1 MEAGAQ
7 IPTTHRQGWE
17 GGRWCAQC
25 SSLRRQPGIWLSQR
39 LPSGVHFQNV
49 CAPSTRHTGR
59 ISSTASEHGRTCISG
74 AGSGVGTTGSGTAM
88 GSGGAGAGGGF
99 GLDLGLGLGLVS
111 TACGSTAGVWTS
123 SGSSTTSEGSQR
135 GTGGAAA
142 GCGGTGIRIW
152 GVDDAV
158 GPDGLPSKYTSVAK
172 ACSVVN
178 GPLLLAKA
186 DLFLPENAKYAPP
199 QTSNNATATA
209 TARRPALLC
218 PSLREDDFLRR
229 FLRRTSGTGV
239 LSDQPQWL
247 QNFSPGLGCCW
258 HLGQMLGRAVATGTP
273 VGGCAA
279 LDATDCSCACDVGCV
294 V

>member
-152 GVDDAV
+152 GVADAV
-158 GPDGLPSKYTSVAK
+158 GPDGLPSTYTAVAS
-172 ACSVVN
+172 ACSVVR
-178 GPLLLAKA
+178 GTLPAMA
-186 DLFLPENAKYAPP
+186 DLL
-199 QTSNNATATA
+199 
-209 TARRPALLC
+209 
-218 PSLREDDFLRR
+218 
-229 FLRRTSGTGV
+229 
-239 LSDQPQWL
+239 
-247 QNFSPGLGCCW
+247 
-258 HLGQMLGRAVATGTP
+258 
-273 VGGCAA
+273 
-279 LDATDCSCACDVGCV
+279 
-294 V
+294 